1 MRIQIKDKT
10 LQRDMRSRGIVET
23 DLKKVEE
30 YRTRSLMLNTAKANK
45 DEINSIKEKL
55 SEVETL
61 KSDIAEIKSLIK
73 SLVNKE

>member
-30 YRTRSLMLNTAKANK
+30 YRTRNLMLNITKANK
-45 DEINSIKEKL
+45 DEINTIKEKL
-55 SEVETL
+55 GEIETL
-61 KSDIAEIKSLIK
+61 KFDIAEIKSLLK
-73 SLVNKE
+73 NLVDKE